1 MYLHIGNGDSIKI
14 DDIIGIFDLDTAT
27 VSKITKKFISK
38 KEKEK
43 KVEYTDFDLPRSF
56 ILVKDSGV
64 DKVKRSAGG
73 IGRDLPVVEQQ
84 LCRHDFAVN
93 QIFRTAEADHVEDLF
108 HHINV
113 RLSDTKNPCPAATAD
128 TDFQSDINAGQRAST
143 MVCSLKKKL
152 NAL

>member
-43 KVEYTDFDLPRSF
+43 KVEYTDSDLPRSF

-64 DKVKRSAGG
+64 DKVKLSRISTSGL
-73 IGRDLPVVEQQ
+73 RQ
-84 LCRHDFAVN
+84 
-93 QIFRTAEADHVEDLF
+93 RTESE
-108 HHINV
+108 NY
-113 RLSDTKNPCPAATAD
+113 TE
-128 TDFQSDINAGQRAST
+128 
-143 MVCSLKKKL
+143 
-152 NAL
+152 